1 MTTTPLPSVPL
12 QEGDTLSTMSMLAPG
27 DSGTQ
32 VDISVASEAVQ
43 AELTCPACNK
53 AYEIPTEENARDK
66 RPRVLPCL
74 HTVCGECLE
83 MLAKEDVKK
92 KSIRC
97 SRCPEKTLCCPGC
110 NKGVGYTPKNPEV
123 LRCPVCRREALIPG
137 GTILGFKTN
146 LRIMKLLQM
155 VKMRGEHKLGLLTCV
170 GCDLLSKY
178 HCIECQENYCQ
189 RHADFHE
196 RSRATCDHH
205 LVLIEDVLES
215 HQAFQMLHKRHYC
228 LTHPKELVSLFC
240 NDCEK
245 AVCPRCAIGHHKSH
259 DVVSI
264 EEVYE
269 HIKVMTTTPLPSV
282 PLQEG
287 DTLSTMSML
296 APGDS
301 GTQVD
306 ISVASEAVQA
316 ELTCPAC
323 NKAYEIPTEENAR
336 DKRPRVLPCLHT
348 VCGECLEM
356 LAKEDVKKK
365 SIRCSR
371 CPEKTL
377 CCPGCNKGV
386 GYTPKNPEVLRCP
399 VCRREALIP
408 GGTILGFKTNL
419 RIMKLL
425 QMVKMRGEH
434 KLGLLTCV
442 GCDLL
447 SKYHCIECQENYCQ
461 RHADFHERSRATCDH
476 HLVLIEDVLE
486 SHQAFQ
492 MLHKRHY
499 CLTHPKELVS
509 LFCNDCEKAVC
520 PRCAI
525 GHHKSHDVVS
535 IEEVYEHIKVKME
548 ELKKRTETKIYNL
561 KQSIV
566 KIKNADRESDVESLA
581 AKRKI
586 QEMTERCINYL
597 KEREEFINSVFSNW
611 TEAEIVA
618 IEDQMIDKLEE
629 LSAIETHKYTYPVS
643 RTEFCKQS
651 IVKIKNA
658 DRESDVESLA
668 AKRKIQEMTERCIN
682 YLKEREVR
690 NSCENCV
697 GNDQKMTEDMYI
709 SDGACEAV
717 DQGTKDV
724 TEVIKELG
732 AVISEERVRQAIST
746 LGQVS
751 RENTVDAGHRLMSR

>member
-1 MTTTPLPSVPL
+1 MTTTPLPSVLL
-12 QEGDTLSTMSMLAPG
+12 QEGDTMSTMSMLAPG
-27 DSGTQ
+27 DTGTQ

-53 AYEIPTEENARDK
+53 PYEIPTEENARDK

-189 RHADFHE
+189 RH
-196 RSRATCDHH
+196 S
-205 LVLIEDVLES
+205 
-215 HQAFQMLHKRHYC
+215 
-228 LTHPKELVSLFC
+228 
-240 NDCEK
+240 
-245 AVCPRCAIGHHKSH
+245 
-259 DVVSI
+259 
-264 EEVYE
+264 
-269 HIKVMTTTPLPSV
+269 
-282 PLQEG
+282 
-287 DTLSTMSML
+287 
-296 APGDS
+296 
-301 GTQVD
+301 
-306 ISVASEAVQA
+306 
-316 ELTCPAC
+316 
-323 NKAYEIPTEENAR
+323 
-336 DKRPRVLPCLHT
+336 
-348 VCGECLEM
+348 
-356 LAKEDVKKK
+356 
-365 SIRCSR
+365 
-371 CPEKTL
+371 
-377 CCPGCNKGV
+377 
-386 GYTPKNPEVLRCP
+386 
-399 VCRREALIP
+399 
-408 GGTILGFKTNL
+408 
-419 RIMKLL
+419 
-425 QMVKMRGEH
+425 
-434 KLGLLTCV
+434 
-442 GCDLL
+442 
-447 SKYHCIECQENYCQ
+447 
-461 RHADFHERSRATCDH
+461 DFHERSRATCDH

-597 KEREEFINSVFSNW
+597 KEREMELVKQVNQRCSSNEDVMKIQLTQIEENLTNLNEGQEFINSAFSNW

-643 RTEFCKQS
+643 RTEF
-651 IVKIKNA
+651 
-658 DRESDVESLA
+658 
-668 AKRKIQEMTERCIN
+668 M
-682 YLKEREVR
+682 
-690 NSCENCV
+690 
-697 GNDQKMTEDMYI
+697 
-709 SDGACEAV
+709 

-732 AVISEERVRQAIST
+732 AVISEERVRQVIST

-751 RENTVDAGHRLMSR
+751 RENTMDAGHKLLSR